1 MPVVT
6 IRMAKGRTLDQKR
19 ALVEGITEV
28 VTRTLQVTPDWV
40 TIFVEELDKE
50 NIAKSGILLS
60 ES

>member
-19 ALVEGITEV
+19 ALVEGITTV
-28 VTRTLQVTPDWV
+28 VTKTLQVTPDWV
-40 TIFVEELDKE
+40 TVFVEELDKE